1 MSTQGM
7 EASALPKTMVT
18 DWSRVALLTA
28 ASLASAVVA
37 LFLVTILWMS
47 LIEGAP
53 GDPALTYTLAN
64 ITAMFSDAFTWK
76 VLWNTVLFTLVTLT
90 VSFALALP
98 LAFLMERT
106 DFPGK
111 PVVFTLMTTALLIPG
126 FATALG
132 WVFLLHPRIGMINKW
147 LVALLDLDG
156 APFNVASILGMG
168 IIEGLSLVPVTFIM
182 TSVIVR
188 QMNPSLEEAAFSSGA
203 SVLQTVSRV
212 TLPIMWPGLLATAIY
227 VAALSFAA
235 FDVPATLGLTA
246 RIFTFSTYVYREV
259 TPSEGAPQYGHV
271 AALSLIML
279 IFAVLLSVW
288 YRRVQKQ
295 APRYATVTGKGF
307 RPRITELRG
316 WKWPAIAA
324 VTFFF
329 IVSQLLPLLTL
340 GWASGLPF
348 LRQPSPEAFAAL
360 SLNHFRNIPTELIR
374 STIGNTVLLMLL
386 VPTLTLALSVAIS
399 WVVLRLKVRL
409 APLYDFLAFLPVTIP
424 HVVFSLAA
432 LIIALFVLR
441 DRIPLYG
448 TIWIL
453 VIVYVIGRLSYGTR
467 MTNTALIQI
476 HPELEESAAVC
487 GADTGNVLRRII
499 VPILSPALLYAWIWI
514 ALLTYRELTL
524 PVMLSTSD
532 SMPFSVLVWG
542 FVQASQYGQA
552 SAAALMMLALML
564 PLLALYWILTRRYG
578 LRVGRDP

>member
-1 MSTQGM
+1 MSVNVPVRGI
-7 EASALPKTMVT
+7 EP
-18 DWSRVALLTA
+18 SRVVLLALA
-28 ASLASAVVA
+28 MLACGLVAV
-37 LFLVTILWMS
+37 FLVTILWMS
-47 LIEGAP
+47 VIAGTP
-53 GDPALTYTLAN
+53 GEATINYTLGN
-64 ITAMFSDAFTWK
+64 IASMFSDAFTWK
-76 VLWNTVLFTLVTLT
+76 VLWNTLLFATVT
-90 VSFALALP
+90 VSVAFLAALP
-98 LAFLMERT
+98 LAFLMERS

-111 PVVFTLMTTALLIPG
+111 PVVFTLMTTSLLIPG

-132 WVFLLHPRIGMINKW
+132 WVFLLHPRIGIINKW
-147 LVALLDLDG
+147 LVALLDLDE
-156 APFNVASILGMG
+156 APFNITSIFGMG
-168 IIEGLSLVPVTFIM
+168 LIEGLSLVPVTFIM
-182 TSVIVR
+182 SSVIVR
-188 QMNPSLEEAAFSSGA
+188 QMNPALEEAAGSSGA
-203 SVLQTVSRV
+203 TGFQTLTRV
-212 TLPIMWPGLLATAIY
+212 TLPIMWPGLLATAVY

-246 RIFTFSTYVYREV
+246 RIFTFSTYIYREV
-259 TPSEGAPQYGHV
+259 TPSEGAPHYGHV

-279 IFAVLLSVW
+279 VFAVLLSVW

-324 VTFFF
+324 VTAFF

-360 SLNHFRNIPTELIR
+360 SLNHFRNIPYDLIR

-386 VPTLTLALSVAIS
+386 VPTLTLVLSTAIS
-399 WVVLRLKVRL
+399 WTVLRLKVRGAAVL
-409 APLYDFLAFLPVTIP
+409 DFLAFLPVTIP

-432 LIIALFVLR
+432 LLLALFVLR
-441 DRIPLYG
+441 NWLPIYG

-453 VIVYVIGRLSYGTR
+453 VLVYVIGRLSYGTR

-476 HPELEESAAVC
+476 HPELEESAQVC
-487 GADTGNVLRRII
+487 GADTGGVLRRII
-499 VPILSPALLYAWIWI
+499 APIMSPALLYAWIWI

-542 FVQASQYGQA
+542 YVQASQYGPA
-552 SAAALMMLALML
+552 SAAALMMLGLML
-564 PLLALYWILTRRYG
+564 PLLVLYWILTRRYG
-578 LRVGRDP
+578 LRVGRDT